1 MKSVVS
7 NKLHELACHF
17 GSPRIC
23 WHQQIPTV
31 LHPLSVAPRHPQ
43 QPHSLDG
50 YMSDGDVAFFNAN
63 GTPKTI
69 GATASSAMGANSNAA
84 NCIEVRFVNA
94 FRNQKWNVLGYF
106 RTTVT

>member
-1 MKSVVS
+1 M
-7 NKLHELACHF
+7 
-17 GSPRIC
+17 C

-31 LHPLSVAPRHPQ
+31 LYPFSVASPRHPQ

-84 NCIEVRFVNA
+84 NCIEVRFDNA
-94 FRNQKWNVLGYF
+94 FGSQK
-106 RTTVT
+106 

>member
-1 MKSVVS
+1 MNWHVI
-7 NKLHELACHF
+7 LAHF
-17 GSPRIC
+17 IFVGTNSPPIDS
-23 WHQQIPTV
+23 
-31 LHPLSVAPRHPQ
+31 HPFAVASPRHPQ

-84 NCIEVRFVNA
+84 NCIEVCFDNA
-94 FRNQKWNVLGYF
+94 FGSQK
-106 RTTVT
+106 